1 MIDTHCHLDFDS
13 FAEDLEQVL
22 ERAQLVG
29 VTSFVNPSVDLESC
43 KNALSLYRRWPQ
55 VHVAIGI
62 HPNSCQDFDDSS
74 LERLRELACQPG
86 IVAIGEIGLDYYRN
100 RCPPETQRRAL
111 RSQLRLAAE
120 CALPVIIH
128 NREAAED
135 LLPILAEHARSLSP
149 AMRERPGVLH
159 SFSASAE
166 VAWQALKLGYFL
178 GFTGPVTF
186 RKAGELRGIAR
197 QVPPD
202 RLLVETDAPFLAPT
216 PRRGKRNEPA
226 WLPYIVDRLA
236 GLHAVSTEKMAQ
248 LTADNAGMLF
258 NLPL

>member
-1 MIDTHCHLDFDS
+1 MIDSHCHLDFDS
-13 FAEDLEQVL
+13 FAEDREQVL
-22 ERAQLVG
+22 ERAQLAG
-29 VTSFVNPSVDLESC
+29 VTSIVNPSVDLESC
-43 KNALSLYRRWPQ
+43 RNALSLHRRWPQ
-55 VHVAIGI
+55 IHVAIGI
-62 HPNSCQDFDDSS
+62 HPNSSQDFDDSS
-74 LERLRELACQPG
+74 LQQLRELACQPG
-86 IVAIGEIGLDYYRN
+86 VVAVGEIGLDYFRD
-100 RCPPETQRRAL
+100 RCAPDKQRRAL

-128 NREAAED
+128 NREAADD
-135 LLPILAEHARSLSP
+135 LLPILADHVRTLPP
-149 AMRERPGVLH
+149 AQRERPGVLH

-166 VAWQALKLGYFL
+166 VAWQALDLGYYL

-186 RKAGELRGIAR
+186 RKAEELRNIAR

-226 WLPYIVDRLA
+226 WLPYIVDRIA
-236 GLHAVSTEKMAQ
+236 GLHGMSREKMAQ
-248 LTADNAGMLF
+248 ISAENAARLF